1 METRREER
9 IGQLLQELKRSD
21 KLHLK
26 DAAALLGVSEM
37 TIRRDLN
44 NHSAPVVLLGGY
56 IVLEPRSASHY
67 LLSDQKSRLVEE
79 KRRAAKLAATLVEP
93 DQTLFFDCGTTTP
106 WIIEAID
113 NEIPFTAVCYS
124 LNTFLALKEKPHCRA
139 FLCGGEFHASNAIFK
154 PIDFQQTLNNFCP
167 DIAFYSAAGVHVSK
181 GATCFNLEELPVKHW
196 AMSMAQKHVL
206 VVDHSK
212 FGKVRSAM
220 VSASWALL
228 KWSNSSMT
236 SVMSSADS
244 WMDERS
250 TRCSWASGRM
260 ESMTHTA
267 PASRSAT
274 TRPTTLSSPMRKAA
288 AMIINTIARARR
300 WPADRGKGSGM
311 VGSPP

>member
-21 KLHLK
+21 KLHLRRRRRPAWGFRDDDSSRSEQPQCARRFARRLYCSGTAQRQPLPVK
-26 DAAALLGVSEM
+26 RSKIPPGGRKTPGGKTGCDAGR
-37 TIRRDLN
+37 T
-44 NHSAPVVLLGGY
+44 
-56 IVLEPRSASHY
+56 RSDP
-67 LLSDQKSRLVEE
+67 L
-79 KRRAAKLAATLVEP
+79 
-93 DQTLFFDCGTTTP
+93 FDCGTTTP

-212 FGKVRSAM
+212 FGKVRPARM
-220 VSASWALL
+220 GDLKRFDIVVS
-228 KWSNSSMT
+228 
-236 SVMSSADS
+236 DCCPE
-244 WMDERS
+244 DEYVKYAQTQRIKL
-250 TRCSWASGRM
+250 M
-260 ESMTHTA
+260 Y
-267 PASRSAT
+267 
-274 TRPTTLSSPMRKAA
+274 
-288 AMIINTIARARR
+288 
-300 WPADRGKGSGM
+300 
-311 VGSPP
+311 